1 MTERIGYAEIN
12 PELQVFGVD
21 GSVIGGPSQSCC
33 ATRPAVSHASRSDL
47 AEALADKL
55 VFLGLDWPAWWDP
68 RLWCSPVALTQKEKR
83 LLANFKCSEA
93 RCFMPADRGT
103 LLARIREEWGSL
115 DEFDDFVRNELPG
128 VLLAGKRRYST
139 QLRRKFAE
147 TAQFL
152 FG

>member
-1 MTERIGYAEIN
+1 M
-12 PELQVFGVD
+12 
-21 GSVIGGPSQSCC
+21 
-33 ATRPAVSHASRSDL
+33 
-47 AEALADKL
+47 
-55 VFLGLDWPAWWDP
+55 FLGLDWPTWWDP

-83 LLANFKCSEA
+83 LLANFNCSEA
-93 RCFMPADRGT
+93 RCFLPADRGT

-128 VLLAGKRRYST
+128 VLLAGKRRYAT